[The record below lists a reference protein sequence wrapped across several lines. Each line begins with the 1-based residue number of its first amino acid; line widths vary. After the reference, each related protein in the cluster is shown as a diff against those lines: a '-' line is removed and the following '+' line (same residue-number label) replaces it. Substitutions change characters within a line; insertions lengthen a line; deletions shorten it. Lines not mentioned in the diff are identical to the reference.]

1 MNNLKLRPYTPLD
14 AQAVVDLINASSMR
28 AVGFPRAVVDAVGNL
43 WAYRFVPFSS
53 EKIVAIN
60 KDNEVIGYAN
70 FASEDDHITFETGG
84 SVHPDHWEKGIGSD
98 LLHWTE
104 EKAKDSSRQ
113 APADVK
119 TVLQTSFFEKEHGAI
134 KLFKDHGYAP
144 VREWIHLV
152 LEMDD
157 RPFIP
162 PLPSNLTLREMDL
175 DNDWDIVGP
184 AMDEAFADHWGSIP
198 AEFLESETN
207 KKEENHEEEAIEQP
221 LDDSYS
227 NAPGYC
233 FIVLDDETVAG
244 GILCNAKLVERTDT
258 VRVGSLFV
266 RPAYRRRGIAQT
278 LMLTAFDAFWK
289 NGFRRVITDTDL
301 NSFTD
306 STKLYTGLG
315 MKPYRSEFTY
325 EKEIRPGKE
334 VRRLWSGEK
343 EKS

>member
-1 MNNLKLRPYTPLD
+1 MNNFKLRPYTPLD

-28 AVGFPRAVVDAVGNL
+28 AVGFPRAVVDAVGNV

-60 KDNEVIGYAN
+60 KDNEVIGYDY

-84 SVHPDHWEKGIGSD
+84 SVHPNYWEKGIGSA
-98 LLHWTE
+98 LLHWAD
-104 EKAKDSSRQ
+104 EKAKDASYP
-113 APADVK
+113 APAGVR
-119 TVLQTSFFEKEHGAI
+119 TVLQTSFFESEHDAI
-134 KLFKDHGYAP
+134 TLFKDHGYSP

-175 DNDWDIVGP
+175 DNDWDIVSP
-184 AMDEAFADHWGSIP
+184 AMDEAFTDHWGSIP
-198 AEFLESETN
+198 VEFVESD
-207 KKEENHEEEAIEQP
+207 KKEEQHEEESTEQP
-221 LDDSYS
+221 MDDSYS
-227 NAPGYC
+227 NAPRYC
-233 FIVLDDETVAG
+233 FIVLDGETVAG
-244 GILCNAKLVERTDT
+244 GILCNAKLIERADT
-258 VRVGSLFV
+258 GRVGSLFV

-325 EKEIRPGKE
+325 EKEIRSGKE
-334 VRRLWSGEK
+334 VRRLD
-343 EKS
+343 

>member
-1 MNNLKLRPYTPLD
+1 MNNFKLRPYSPLD
-14 AQAVVDLINASSMR
+14 GQAVVDLINASSMR
-28 AVGFPRAVVDAVGNL
+28 AVGFPRAVVDTVGNM
-43 WAYRFVPFSS
+43 WAYRFVPYSS

-60 KDNEVIGYAN
+60 DDNEVISYAY

-84 SVHPDHWEKGIGSD
+84 SVHPNYWEKGIGSA
-98 LLHWTE
+98 LLHWAE
-104 EKAKDSSRQ
+104 EKAKDASYQ
-113 APADVK
+113 APAGVR
-119 TVLQTSFFEKEHGAI
+119 TVLQTSFFESEHDAI
-134 KLFKDHGYAP
+134 TLFKDHGYSP

-157 RPFIP
+157 PPFIP

-175 DNDWDIVGP
+175 DNDWDIVSP
-184 AMDEAFADHWGSIP
+184 AMDEAFTDHWGSIP
-198 AEFLESETN
+198 VELVESESD
-207 KKEENHEEEAIEQP
+207 KKEEPHEEESTEQP
-221 LDDSYS
+221 RDDSYS
-227 NAPGYC
+227 NAPRYC
-233 FIVLDDETVAG
+233 FIVLDGETIAG
-244 GILCNAKLVERTDT
+244 GILCNAKLVERADT
-258 VRVGSLFV
+258 GRVGSLFV

-334 VRRLWSGEK
+334 VRRLD
-343 EKS
+343 